1 MNRGSRAA
9 DRPWLPVL
17 AWAGVVLVASVID
30 PPGSGGGGTAGLLAF
45 DKVFHALGYAT
56 LAVLVARAV
65 RPRVLRSGLLVVTGV
80 ALFGFGVEVVQWPL
94 PFRTFSL
101 ADAAVNGLGAMVGVA
116 VWAGYTWGQKRAS
129 R

>member
-1 MNRGSRAA
+1 MNRRSPAVR
-9 DRPWLPVL
+9 RPWIPVL
-17 AWAGVVLVASVID
+17 AWAGVVLVASVVD
-30 PPGSGGGGTAGLLAF
+30 PPGSGGGTGGLLAF
-45 DKVFHALGYAT
+45 DKVLHALGYAT

-65 RPRVLRSGLLVVTGV
+65 RPRMLRSGLLVVAGV

-116 VWAGYTWGQKRAS
+116 VWAGYTRVQKGAS